1 MSALALNGG
10 NAGGPGRGGP
20 AITLGRVLAVGAVA
34 LVGFVLWSLISA
46 QIVTKR
52 PNEMKTT
59 QVVLPPPPPPP
70 PPEPKPQEKPP
81 EPTDAPP
88 VEQPQDTP
96 PPPTPQPQQASQ
108 PSPGDNALTAREG
121 AGPSNY
127 GLAAGDGSGGRIGGR
142 PGGAGG
148 DGFVAYAS
156 VARVCVQTA
165 LQADRELSR
174 ARYTAQLS
182 VRMAEDGR
190 IAAVVLPGGGDA
202 KREARVR
209 DVLVGT
215 QCAQKPP
222 AGLPLMRLSIATR
235 PAT

>member
-10 NAGGPGRGGP
+10 GAGGPGRGGP

-59 QVVLPPPPPPP
+59 QVVLPPPPPS
-70 PPEPKPQEKPP
+70 
-81 EPTDAPP
+81 
-88 VEQPQDTP
+88 
-96 PPPTPQPQQASQ
+96 TPQPQQASQ